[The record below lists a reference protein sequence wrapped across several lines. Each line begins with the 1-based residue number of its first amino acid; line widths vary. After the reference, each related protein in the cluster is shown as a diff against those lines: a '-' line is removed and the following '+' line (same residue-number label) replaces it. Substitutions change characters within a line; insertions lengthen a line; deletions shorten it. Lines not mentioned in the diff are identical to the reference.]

1 VAHNSWDRVV
11 DVVVVGSGAAALAA
25 AIAAAEGGC
34 QVEVL
39 EKSAFIGGATAFSG
53 GGVWVPMN
61 RHMHDVGIEDS
72 REEALAYTRAS
83 CRGGEPS
90 PELLEVYVDR
100 SPEVLDFLES
110 RTPVRFAASR
120 FFSDYYQELPGAKLA
135 GRTLDPRP
143 FESRASL
150 GEWDERIRRGP
161 HYPRL
166 TLDEL
171 TGGGDAETDRGG
183 GAGAVGLSTAA
194 LALSAERDRRGIRT
208 LGGGL
213 IAALLRGTLDRGVLV
228 RTGMPALRLV
238 LDGDR
243 VTGVVTKQGGTEV
256 AVGASRGVVLA
267 AGGFEWNRELVR
279 TFLGVPELKPASPP
293 TAVGDGLVMGMRVG
307 AALANMTTAWAF
319 PVTWDERSTYE
330 GEPLHSVAT
339 PRNFPGCITVN
350 RHGRRFT
357 NEGASYMDF
366 ALVHRI
372 FDPVTRSYPNA
383 PPVWAI
389 FDQDARERIEL
400 GDLRPGAPTPGWV
413 HEAPTITDLAGAI
426 GVDPDGLV
434 DEVRRFNGHVAN
446 GNDPDFGRGTL
457 WFEGFTGGGP
467 RPQQALAPIARPPY
481 FAVAIY
487 DGALGTA
494 GGLRVDGHARVQS
507 TAGGV
512 VPGLYAAGNTAASVF
527 GPGYPSGGATL
538 GPALTFGYLAGRHAS
553 EVGSP
558 PR

>member
-1 VAHNSWDRVV
+1 VAHSSWDRVA
-11 DVVVVGSGAAALAA
+11 DVVVVGSGAAALSA

-34 QVEVL
+34 RVEVI
-39 EKSAFIGGATAFSG
+39 EKSPYVGGATAFSG

-72 REEALAYTRAS
+72 REEALAYARAS
-83 CRGGEPS
+83 CKGREPS

-100 SPEVLDFLES
+100 SPETLDFLET
-110 RTPVRFAASR
+110 RTPVRFSASR
-120 FFSDYYQELPGAKLA
+120 VFSDYHQELPGAKLA
-135 GRTLDPRP
+135 GRTLDPQP
-143 FESRASL
+143 YGSLESL
-150 GEWDERIRRGP
+150 GHWDQRIRRGP

-171 TGGGDAETDRGG
+171 TGGGDSETDRGG
-183 GAGAVGLSTAA
+183 GAGAVGLSAAA
-194 LALSAERDRRGIRT
+194 LAVAAERERRGIRT

-213 IAALLRGTLDRGVLV
+213 VAALLRGALDRDVQV
-228 RTGMPALRLV
+228 RTETSALRLV

-243 VTGVVTKQGGTEV
+243 VTGVVANEDGRQV
-256 AVGASRGVVLA
+256 ALSASRGVVLA
-267 AGGFEWNRELVR
+267 AGGFEWNRDLVR
-279 TFLGVPELKPASPP
+279 TFLGIPELKPASPP
-293 TAVGDGLVMGMRVG
+293 TAVGDGLVMGMRAG

-330 GEPLHSVAT
+330 GKPLHSVAT

-357 NEGASYMDF
+357 NEGVSYMDF
-366 ALVHRI
+366 ALVHRT

-389 FDQDARERIEL
+389 FDQDARERMEL

-413 HEAPTITDLAGAI
+413 HEAPTMTALAEMI
-426 GVDPDGLV
+426 GVDPVGLGE
-434 DEVRRFNGHVAN
+434 EVRRFNGHVAK
-446 GNDPDFGRGTL
+446 GSDPDFGRGTL
-457 WFEGFTGGGP
+457 WFEGFTAGGP
-467 RPQQALAPIARPPY
+467 SPERALAPIARPPY

-494 GGLRVDGHARVQS
+494 GGLRIDGHAQVLS
-507 TAGGV
+507 SAGAP

-538 GPALTFGYLAGRHAS
+538 GPALTFGYLAGRHLSGIETPA
-553 EVGSP
+553 G
-558 PR
+558 